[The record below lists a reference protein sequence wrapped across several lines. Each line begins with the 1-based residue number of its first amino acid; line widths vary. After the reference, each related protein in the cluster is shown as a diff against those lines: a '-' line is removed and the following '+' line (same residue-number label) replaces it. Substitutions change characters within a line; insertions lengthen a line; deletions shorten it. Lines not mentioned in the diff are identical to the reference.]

1 MPGRLP
7 IGRSDTER
15 LLDALLN
22 FEPPEKQEVW
32 LFSTVGKRKGRRSL
46 WGWADMGTGG
56 FGSSDGNRRREK
68 RGRRGTSIPPSFCYV
83 MLCYAMLCYVMDSVV
98 PLARSAK
105 FEFGYIFGL
114 RYPSNFVPLT
124 AR

>member
-1 MPGRLP
+1 MPSSTSNPPRNKKFGYF
-7 IGRSDTER
+7 R
-15 LLDALLN
+15 LLENERGGDSYGDGRTWEQEDSEVRMEIDAVRNAEDVAL
-22 FEPPEKQEVW
+22 
-32 LFSTVGKRKGRRSL
+32 RS
-46 WGWADMGTGG
+46 
-56 FGSSDGNRRREK
+56 
-68 RGRRGTSIPPSFCYV
+68 PPSF
-83 MLCYAMLCYVMDSVV
+83 CYVMDSVV

>member
-1 MPGRLP
+1 MPSSTSNPPRNKKFGYF
-7 IGRSDTER
+7 R
-15 LLDALLN
+15 LLENERGGDPYGDGRTWEREDSEVRMEIDAVRNAEDVALRS
-22 FEPPEKQEVW
+22 PPR
-32 LFSTVGKRKGRRSL
+32 F
-46 WGWADMGTGG
+46 
-56 FGSSDGNRRREK
+56 
-68 RGRRGTSIPPSFCYV
+68 V
-83 MLCYAMLCYVMDSVV
+83 MLCYATLCYVMDSVV

>member
-1 MPGRLP
+1 MPSSTSNPPRNKKFGYFRLFENERGGDPYGDGRTWEQEDSEVRMEIDAVRNAEDVAL
-7 IGRSDTER
+7 RS
-15 LLDALLN
+15 
-22 FEPPEKQEVW
+22 
-32 LFSTVGKRKGRRSL
+32 
-46 WGWADMGTGG
+46 
-56 FGSSDGNRRREK
+56 
-68 RGRRGTSIPPSFCYV
+68 PPSFCYV